1 MHHRDNPAPLPP
13 PLPNGLPVPVDDGA
27 ADHLTGAA
35 IPSLRLAATDGGEVD
50 LHELASRRLIV
61 FVFPK
66 IGRPDIAD
74 PPGWDAI
81 PGARGCTQESC
92 AYRDLYLE
100 FVDLGH
106 EVIGLSCQPL
116 ADLLE
121 AKTRLHV
128 PYRFVADPDGR
139 LSEAVGL
146 PTFSA
151 AGMTLYKRLTLVAH
165 GGRVVKVFYPIFPPQ
180 QNAPDVLRWIRSSE
194 AA

>member
-1 MHHRDNPAPLPP
+1 MAHLGSRGFRHWKALERSSGDHLALSASMRGETPSEFEKGPRVDDPDNAAPVPP
-13 PLPNGLPVPVDDGA
+13 PLPAGLPVPVNDGA
-27 ADHLTGAA
+27 ADHLTGTR
-35 IPSLRLAATDGGEVD
+35 IPSLHLAATDGGEID

-139 LSEAVGL
+139 LSEAVG
-146 PTFSA
+146 
-151 AGMTLYKRLTLVAH
+151 
-165 GGRVVKVFYPIFPPQ
+165 
-180 QNAPDVLRWIRSSE
+180 
-194 AA
+194 